1 MLKYNRPLTE
11 RVITITGSG
20 IKKPVNAKV
29 KIGASIKEV
38 INHIGGYKK
47 IKNPL
52 FIAGGPM
59 MGKSMPTDDI
69 VVTKDLEGI
78 IVTNERD
85 DKVLPCIKCGKCSEV
100 CPVNLIPVA
109 IMDNY
114 NNDKKLKDL
123 KPDRCI
129 SCGLC
134 SYICPSKI
142 NLRPL
147 VESLKGKVDNNGV

>member
-1 MLKYNRPLTE
+1 
-11 RVITITGSG
+11 
-20 IKKPVNAKV
+20 
-29 KIGASIKEV
+29 
-38 INHIGGYKK
+38 
-47 IKNPL
+47 
-52 FIAGGPM
+52 
-59 MGKSMPTDDI
+59 
-69 VVTKDLEGI
+69 
-78 IVTNERD
+78 
-85 DKVLPCIKCGKCSEV
+85 
-100 CPVNLIPVA
+100 
-109 IMDNY
+109 MDNY